1 MKAVVDASVA
11 AQWVIAEDR
20 SDNTVL
26 LLDYEQL
33 HAPDHWLAEA
43 VNVVWSKVYKGDL
56 DASDAVERMAVL
68 LRSPKTVT
76 AIATLM
82 TAALPSPSI
91 IRLRSTMP
99 LYRFGAWA
107 RNAVCHGRPETDQ
120 AFERHTAVQPC
131 DTA

>member
-20 SDNTVL
+20 SDKAVL

-68 LRSPKTVT
+68 LRSPMTVT

-82 TAALPSPSI
+82 TAAFAISI
-91 IRLRSTMP
+91 DHSITVYDASISLWRVSAECRLLRTT
-99 LYRFGAWA
+99 
-107 RNAVCHGRPETDQ
+107 RN
-120 AFERHTAVQPC
+120 
-131 DTA
+131 